1 MGEWLFDADTLASG
15 RFVLSPLAE
24 TLGSLRD
31 LEAQQADHPGRRAWM
46 DAVLPAHRAHMRANP
61 VAHRILLEG
70 LVPSRTRWNADFLTP
85 PPRGAFE
92 PDFEDELAVVRATP
106 PAQARADLAVSVGGP
121 LPEILCRD
129 DLPTIAADALAEVW
143 RYAVEPFW
151 TRRRRVLEADIIA
164 RTRQLSRDG
173 WAAALEGLSP
183 GIRWLGD
190 GRLRINAAEHPPR
203 DVSGVRLFLVPITS
217 SRGWVS
223 WSDGATPDGVRY
235 AKYYPCAGELATP
248 DPVLAPQALARLL
261 GEGRAAVL
269 TLLSDPKSTTQLV
282 ALTGLPLGSV
292 GRHLKILLDARLAD
306 RRRSGRSVLYYRT
319 RTGDALITAQLT
331 P

>member
-1 MGEWLFDADTLASG
+1 MSVWLIDTDTLAGG

-24 TLGSLRD
+24 TLGCLRD
-31 LEAQQADHPGRRAWM
+31 LELEQAGHPGRRAWL
-46 DAVLPAHRAHMRANP
+46 DAVLPAYRAHMEENP
-61 VAHRILLEG
+61 VAHLLVRDG
-70 LVPSRTRWNADFLTP
+70 LIALRTRWSADFLTP
-85 PPRGAFE
+85 PPMGAFE
-92 PDFEDELAVVRATP
+92 PSFEDEVAVLRATP
-106 PAQARADLAVSVGGP
+106 PAQARADLVVSSGGP
-121 LPEILCRD
+121 LPEILRRD
-129 DLPTIAADALAEVW
+129 DLPAIAADALTEVW

-173 WAAALEGLSP
+173 WAAALEGLRP

-190 GRLRINAAEHPPR
+190 GRLQINAAEYPPR
-203 DVSGVRLFLVPITS
+203 DISGARLFLVPITS
-217 SRGWVS
+217 QRGWVS
-223 WSDGATPDGVRY
+223 WSDGDRY
-235 AKYYPCAGELATP
+235 AKVYPCAGELAAP
-248 DPVLAPQALARLL
+248 DPDGVPRALARLL
-261 GEGRAAVL
+261 GDGRAAVL
-269 TLLSDPKSTTQLV
+269 TLLDDPKSTTQLV

-319 RTGDALITAQLT
+319 RAGDTLINAQLT